1 MVFLSLRAT
10 FTQADMKQDR
20 ARKCA
25 DQEVMERQT
34 EKWYG
39 IVYGSKNREVRAFQ
53 HKHANLIHLFRK
65 REKVLWDIF

>member
-10 FTQADMKQDR
+10 FTPADMKQDR

-39 IVYGSKNREVRAFQ
+39 TV
-53 HKHANLIHLFRK
+53 LFMGRK
-65 REKVLWDIF
+65 TGKPGLSNTSIKILYNY